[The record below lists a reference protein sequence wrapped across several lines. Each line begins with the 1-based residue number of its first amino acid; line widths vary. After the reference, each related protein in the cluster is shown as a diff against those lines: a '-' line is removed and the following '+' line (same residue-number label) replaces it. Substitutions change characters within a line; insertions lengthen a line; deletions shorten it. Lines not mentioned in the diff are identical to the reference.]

1 MAGQNPD
8 SKIKRSVT
16 RIRKMEKLLDKVLN
30 AVSKLENCE
39 DTAATAAELNAC
51 KEDAAALGKY
61 LSSKSWKTDFE
72 LDEKGLLPKDLKR
85 GVLSEDAIWDLLE
98 RHDELMKEIKA
109 YAVD

>member
-39 DTAATAAELNAC
+39 DTVTTAAELNAC
-51 KEDAAALGKY
+51 KQDAAALGKY

-85 GVLSEDAIWDLLE
+85 GVLSEDGIYNALSRYEELLDKLNTE
-98 RHDELMKEIKA
+98 EI
-109 YAVD
+109 

>member
-16 RIRKMEKLLDKVLN
+16 RIRKMEKLLDRVLN

-61 LSSKSWKTDFE
+61 LSSKSWQTDFE

-85 GVLSEDAIWDLLE
+85 GVLSEDGIYNALSRYEELL
-98 RHDELMKEIKA
+98 DELNTEEI
-109 YAVD
+109 

>member
-85 GVLSEDAIWDLLE
+85 GVLSEDGIYNALSRYEELLDKLNTE
-98 RHDELMKEIKA
+98 EI
-109 YAVD
+109 